1 MVGVVLEI
9 GFEARNRKICGAPC
23 KGRPLA
29 AHAFCG
35 QLCHLGRR
43 GFRFVKNAVSS
54 PKVAILALLFV
65 TLHAQVLDV
74 LIKNGS
80 IVDGSGSPA
89 ETMDVGIQADR
100 ITFLGKNS
108 HPRASRVID
117 ASGLIVAPGFIDPH
131 THTLG
136 DLNNPE
142 RHGNEPYLMQGVTTV
157 VTGNDGS
164 SPIDIARVLAHWKEA
179 GIGTNAALFI
189 GQGSVRAEVMGMS
202 DAHASSDQIARMKAL
217 VARGLKAGAVGM
229 STGLYYAPG
238 SFASTEEIV
247 AL

>member
-1 MVGVVLEI
+1 MTDR
-9 GFEARNRKICGAPC
+9 A
-23 KGRPLA
+23 
-29 AHAFCG
+29 
-35 QLCHLGRR
+35 
-43 GFRFVKNAVSS
+43 GFRSVKNAVSS
-54 PKVAILALLFV
+54 PKVAVLAFLSV
-65 TLHAQVLDV
+65 TLHAQMLDV

-80 IVDGSGSPA
+80 IIDGSGAPA
-89 ETMDVGIQADR
+89 ETMDVGVQADR

-108 HPRASRVID
+108 HARASRVID

-136 DLNNPE
+136 DLNSPE

-202 DAHASSDQIARMKAL
+202 DAPASSEQIERMKAL
-217 VARGLKAGAVGM
+217 VARGLKEGAAGM
-229 STGLYYAPG
+229 STGL
-238 SFASTEEIV
+238 
-247 AL
+247 